1 MGKCCAVTWL
11 TAIQQISYWC
21 SITGHEYF
29 TEVPEAFIEDAFNL
43 TGLAGQVPF
52 YNEALSMILDGDY
65 GLTSMLCKALTAQK
79 TNIEDSLQTFRS

>member
-1 MGKCCAVTWL
+1 MGKCCAVISL
-11 TAIQQISYWC
+11 TVIQQISYWC

-29 TEVPEAFIEDAFNL
+29 TEVPESFIEDAFNL

-65 GLTSMLCKALTAQK
+65 GLTSMLFKALTRQK
-79 TNIEDSLQTFRS
+79 TNIEDRLQTFKS